1 MSELDNRIHAS
12 LLNFLNHNEPSKPVL
27 ENALRLLAKYRS
39 RLIENTLLADTG
51 TKVIGGPFAGMD
63 YVERA
68 AEGCHAPKLLGC
80 YEEELHDYLQGLP
93 GMGLSTVLNIGCAEG
108 YYAVGIKR
116 LLPEVKVFAFD
127 IDPNAQKGCKA
138 LAAKNNVEIDV
149 QGQFSIEDFG
159 RFAQTGGR
167 VLVWC
172 DIEGS
177 EAELLDPV
185 QAPALRTMD
194 LVVELHE
201 TPAGH
206 TRNIVPDRFRETHDI
221 EIRMPRM
228 HNPVLPSCLSD
239 VSDLDRL
246 LAQWEWR
253 SNPTPWAILR
263 PRAKA

>member
-1 MSELDNRIHAS
+1 MSELDNKIHAS
-12 LLNFLNHNEPSKPVL
+12 LLNFLNHNEPSKAVL

-39 RLIENTLLADTG
+39 RLIENTLLSDTG
-51 TKVIGGPFAGMD
+51 TRVTGGPFAGMD

-80 YEEELHDYLQGLP
+80 YEEELHDYLRALP
-93 GMGLSTVLNIGCAEG
+93 GMGLARVLNIGCAEG

-116 LLPEVKVFAFD
+116 LLPDVQVLAFD
-127 IDPNAQKGCKA
+127 IDPNAQAGCKA
-138 LAAKNNVEIDV
+138 LAAKNRVEIEV
-149 QGQFSIEDFG
+149 RGQFNIEDFA
-159 RFAQTGGR
+159 RFARDGGR

-172 DIEGS
+172 DIEGA
-177 EAELLDPV
+177 EAELLDPAR
-185 QAPALRTMD
+185 APALRSMD
-194 LVVELHE
+194 LVVEMHE

-206 TRNIVPDRFRETHDI
+206 TRNIIPQRFQETHDI
-221 EIRMPRM
+221 EIRTARS
-228 HNPVLPSCLSD
+228 HNPVLPACLSE

-263 PRAKA
+263 PRSRA